1 VVTTSSPESAETPR
15 PVDSAP
21 AAAAAPTSAYTPVP
35 APPQEAPAGASSIA
49 AQVTGG
55 TAPFAP
61 AGGTGDGSV
70 TPAACA
76 SCGAV
81 HANVPGYVNGGASFC
96 GPGGCHAGHPPCEYG
111 PEPCTFI
118 GRFFR
123 NIYECLCCPDPC
135 YQPQWVP
142 AANASFF
149 TDYARPRT
157 VTRLRF
163 DRGLDMTLPDR
174 NEYFYKFKGTTPPGF
189 GSKSGNPFVV
199 NGTRY
204 RADPSLNFNQLYLY
218 QEAAA
223 ARGSFFF
230 EIPYRQISPLYSPS
244 AAGFSDIRL
253 GTKALLFDCELMQL
267 TFQFKTYLPSGNA
280 MAGLGTGH
288 VSLEPSFLLALRLAQ
303 DTYFQAQL
311 AQWIPL
317 GGTPNIAGGVLS
329 YNFALNQVLV
339 WCTPNSPLIGTLEMN
354 ASTFQNG
361 GATNPVVTAIGPG
374 RVGSGGITYF
384 SIGPGLRQSIC
395 NNLDFGG
402 AFLWA
407 TTDNHWAN
415 PLFRF
420 EVRFL
425 Y

>member
-1 VVTTSSPESAETPR
+1 M
-15 PVDSAP
+15 P
-21 AAAAAPTSAYTPVP
+21 AAAPATSVSATTSAYAQMPVP
-35 APPQEAPAGASSIA
+35 AAPAVSSPIA

-55 TAPFAP
+55 TAPFA
-61 AGGTGDGSV
+61 AGVGASDLNV
-70 TPAACA
+70 KPAACT

-81 HANVPGYVNGGASFC
+81 HYNGPGYVNGGASFC
-96 GPGGCHAGHPPCEYG
+96 GEGGCHAGHPPCEYG

-142 AANASFF
+142 AANAAFF

-157 VTRLRF
+157 VTRIRF

-174 NEYFYKFKGTTPPGF
+174 NEYFYKFKGSPPPGF
-189 GSKSGNPFVV
+189 GSKSGTPPTRLFVV
-199 NGTRY
+199 NGTRFQ
-204 RADPSLNFNQLYLY
+204 ADPSLNYNQLYLY

-230 EIPYRQISPLYSPS
+230 EIPYRQISPLFGPS
-244 AAGFSDIRL
+244 SAGFSDIRL
-253 GTKALLFDCELMQL
+253 GTKALLFDCELLQL

-288 VSLEPSFLLALRLAQ
+288 VSLEPSLLLALRLAQ

-311 AQWIPL
+311 AQWVPL
-317 GGTPNIAGGVLS
+317 GGTPNIAGGILNW
-329 YNFALNQVLV
+329 NFSLNQVLY

-354 ASTFQNG
+354 GASFQNG
-361 GATNPVVTAIGPG
+361 GATNPIVTPITPG
-374 RVGSGGITYF
+374 RIGSGGITYY

-402 AFLWA
+402 AFLWS
-407 TTDNHWAN
+407 TTDNHWAD
-415 PLFRF
+415 PLFRI

>member
-1 VVTTSSPESAETPR
+1 MPASAPE
-15 PVDSAP
+15 AP
-21 AAAAAPTSAYTPVP
+21 AAAAA
-35 APPQEAPAGASSIA
+35 IA

-61 AGGTGDGSV
+61 GGGTGDGNV
-70 TPAACA
+70 KPAACA

-81 HANVPGYVNGGASFC
+81 HFNGPGYINGGASFC
-96 GPGGCHAGHPPCEYG
+96 GEGGCHAGHPPCEYG
-111 PEPCTFI
+111 PEPCTFV

-135 YQPQWVP
+135 YQPQWIP
-142 AANASFF
+142 AANAAFF
-149 TDYARPRT
+149 QDYARPRT

-199 NGTRY
+199 NGTRF

-230 EIPYRQISPLYSPS
+230 EIPYRQVSPLFSPS

-253 GTKALLFDCELMQL
+253 GTKALLFDCELVQL
-267 TFQFKTYLPSGNA
+267 TFQFKTYLPSGNT

-317 GGTPNIAGGVLS
+317 GGTPNIAGGILNW
-329 YNFALNQVLV
+329 NFSLNQVFV

-354 ASTFQNG
+354 GSSFQNG
-361 GATNPVVTAIGPG
+361 GATNPIVTATGPG
-374 RVGSGGITYF
+374 RIGSGGITYF
-384 SIGPGLRQSIC
+384 SIGPGLRQSVC

-402 AFLWA
+402 AFLWS
-407 TTDNHWAN
+407 TTDNHWAD